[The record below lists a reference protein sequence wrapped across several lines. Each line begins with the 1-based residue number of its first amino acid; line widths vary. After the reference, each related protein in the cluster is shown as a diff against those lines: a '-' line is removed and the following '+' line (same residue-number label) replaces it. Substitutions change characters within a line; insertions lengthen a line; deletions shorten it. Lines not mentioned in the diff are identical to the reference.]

1 MVAFISCGGMMH
13 KAVLKQQRVGVNSA
27 PVDVFVSRNS
37 VASSSLVFE
46 GCIES
51 RTRRYSGNGQLQ
63 CSLTHDT
70 VSTVKMAIVVVDHGS
85 RRAQSNEA
93 LNDMAE
99 VLFQRAQERCPNL
112 SLVSVEPAHMELASP
127 TIYDAM
133 RKCIQDN
140 ASQVLIVPYF
150 LSKGKHIVRDIP
162 ELVSKAE
169 NELRKEFSNVQ
180 FSTQICDPIGVSNSV
195 ADILLERAGLV

>member
-1 MVAFISCGGMMH
+1 
-13 KAVLKQQRVGVNSA
+13 
-27 PVDVFVSRNS
+27 
-37 VASSSLVFE
+37 
-46 GCIES
+46 
-51 RTRRYSGNGQLQ
+51 
-63 CSLTHDT
+63 
-70 VSTVKMAIVVVDHGS
+70 MAIVVVDHGS